1 MGGGRWEVGKLVFV
15 KNAELF
21 EKAKKLLPGGVS
33 SPVRA
38 FGAVGGVPRFLVR
51 GEGPYVWDVE
61 GNRYIDYVLS
71 WGPMILGHAH
81 PEVVAAVKE
90 TAEKGLSFGAPHPL
104 ELELAELIQRA
115 YPVAERVR
123 FVNSGTEATMSAIRL
138 ARGYTNRPYL
148 VKFRGNYHGH
158 ADGLLVEA
166 GSGALTFGHPSSA
179 GVPEDY
185 AKLTLVA
192 EYNDVAGLE
201 KLFSERGEE
210 IAAVIFEPVVGN
222 SGVIPPTEAFLK
234 ALRELTRKAGALLIV
249 DEVMTGFRLAF
260 GGATERFG
268 LEPDLVTLGK
278 VMGGGLPAAA
288 YAGRAEIMEKLA
300 PLGPVYQAGTLSGNP
315 LAMAAGKKT
324 LEILAENRGLYDR
337 LETLGEKLE
346 AGLAEVLSEAGVP
359 HTINRVGSML
369 TVFFTEGPVTSFPD
383 AEKSDPELFNRFFH
397 GLLAGGVYWPASRF
411 EAAFLS
417 VAHTEAELE
426 WTLEAARKAFR

>member
-1 MGGGRWEVGKLVFV
+1 MRNE
-15 KNAELF
+15 ALF
-21 EKAKKLLPGGVS
+21 EEAKALLPGGVS

-38 FGAVGGVPRFLVR
+38 FGAVGGTPRFLVR

-61 GNRYIDYVLS
+61 GNRYLDYVLS
-71 WGPMILGHAH
+71 WGPLILGHAH

-90 TAEKGLSFGAPHPL
+90 VAEKGLSFGAPHPL
-104 ELELAELIQRA
+104 ELELARLVRKA
-115 YPVAERVR
+115 YPLAERVR
-123 FVNSGTEATMSAIRL
+123 FVNSGTEATMSALRL
-138 ARGYTNRPYL
+138 ARGYTGRPYV

-179 GVPEDY
+179 GVPEDC
-185 AKLTLVA
+185 ARLTLVA
-192 EYNDVAGLE
+192 EYNDVEGLTR
-201 KLFSERGEE
+201 LFGERGEA

-222 SGVIPPTEAFLK
+222 SGVIPPSPAFLR
-234 ALRELTRKAGALLIV
+234 ALRALTRAHGALLVV

-278 VMGGGLPAAA
+278 VMGGGQPAAA
-288 YAGRAEIMEKLA
+288 YAGPAAIMERLA

-315 LAMAAGKKT
+315 LAMAAGAAT
-324 LEILAENRGLYDR
+324 LGILAGDPGLYRRLEALGER
-337 LETLGEKLE
+337 LET
-346 AGLAEVLSEAGVP
+346 GLAEALSAAGVP

-369 TVFFTEGPVTSFPD
+369 TVFFAEGPVASYVD
-383 AEKSDPELFNRFFH
+383 AERSDPELFRRFFH
-397 GLLAGGVYWPASRF
+397 GLLARGVYWPASRF

-417 VAHTEAELE
+417 VAHTEDDLE
-426 WTLEAARKAFR
+426 RTVAAVRATFG

>member
-1 MGGGRWEVGKLVFV
+1 MRNE
-15 KNAELF
+15 ALF
-21 EKAKKLLPGGVS
+21 EEAKALLPGGVS

-38 FGAVGGVPRFLVR
+38 FGAVGGTPRFLVR

-61 GNRYIDYVLS
+61 GNRYLDYVLS
-71 WGPMILGHAH
+71 WGPLILGHAH

-90 TAEKGLSFGAPHPL
+90 AAEKGLSFGAPHPL
-104 ELELAELIQRA
+104 ELGLARLVRKA
-115 YPVAERVR
+115 YPLAERVR
-123 FVNSGTEATMSAIRL
+123 FVNSGTEATMSALRL
-138 ARGYTNRPYL
+138 ARGYTGRPYV

-179 GVPEDY
+179 GVPEDC
-185 AKLTLVA
+185 ARLTLVA
-192 EYNDVAGLE
+192 EYNDVEGLTR
-201 KLFSERGEE
+201 LFAERGEA

-222 SGVIPPTEAFLK
+222 SGVIPPSPAFLR
-234 ALRELTRKAGALLIV
+234 ALRALTRAHGALLVV

-288 YAGRAEIMEKLA
+288 YAGPAAIMERLA

-315 LAMAAGKKT
+315 LAMAAGAAT
-324 LEILAENRGLYDR
+324 LGILAGDPGLYRRLEALGER
-337 LETLGEKLE
+337 LET
-346 AGLAEVLSEAGVP
+346 GLAEALTAAGVP

-369 TVFFTEGPVTSFPD
+369 TVFFAEGPVASFAD
-383 AEKSDPELFNRFFH
+383 AERSDPELFRRFFH
-397 GLLAGGVYWPASRF
+397 GLLARGVYWPASRF

-417 VAHTEAELE
+417 VAHTEDDLE
-426 WTLEAARKAFR
+426 RTVAAVRATFG

>member
-1 MGGGRWEVGKLVFV
+1 VRNE
-15 KNAELF
+15 ALF
-21 EKAKKLLPGGVS
+21 EEAKALLPGGVS

-38 FGAVGGVPRFLVR
+38 FGAVGGTPRFLVR

-61 GNRYIDYVLS
+61 GNRYLDYVLS
-71 WGPMILGHAH
+71 WGPLILGHAH

-90 TAEKGLSFGAPHPL
+90 AAEKGLSFGAPHPL
-104 ELELAELIQRA
+104 ELGLARLVRKA
-115 YPVAERVR
+115 YPLAERVR
-123 FVNSGTEATMSAIRL
+123 FVNSGTEATMSALRL
-138 ARGYTNRPYL
+138 ARGYTGRPYV

-179 GVPEDY
+179 GVPEDC
-185 AKLTLVA
+185 ARLTLVA
-192 EYNDVAGLE
+192 EYNDVEGLTR
-201 KLFSERGEE
+201 LFAERGEA

-222 SGVIPPTEAFLK
+222 SGVIPPSPAFLR
-234 ALRELTRKAGALLIV
+234 ALRALTRAHGALLVV

-288 YAGRAEIMEKLA
+288 YAGPAAIMERLA

-315 LAMAAGKKT
+315 LAMAAGAAT
-324 LEILAENRGLYDR
+324 LGILAGDPGLYRRLEALGER
-337 LETLGEKLE
+337 LET
-346 AGLAEVLSEAGVP
+346 GLAEALSAAGVP

-369 TVFFTEGPVTSFPD
+369 TVFFAEGPVASYVD
-383 AEKSDPELFNRFFH
+383 AERSDPELFRRFFH
-397 GLLAGGVYWPASRF
+397 GLLARGVYWPASRF

-417 VAHTEAELE
+417 VAHTEDDLE
-426 WTLEAARKAFR
+426 RTVAAVRATFG

>member
-1 MGGGRWEVGKLVFV
+1 M
-15 KNAELF
+15 
-21 EKAKKLLPGGVS
+21 
-33 SPVRA
+33 RA

-61 GNRYIDYVLS
+61 GARYVDYVLS

-104 ELELAELIQRA
+104 ELELAALIQKA

-138 ARGYTNRPYL
+138 ARGYTKRPYL

-179 GVPEDY
+179 GVPEEY
-185 AKLTLVA
+185 ARLTLVA
-192 EYNDVAGLE
+192 EYNDVEGL
-201 KLFSERGEE
+201 KALFAKRGDE

-222 SGVIPPTEAFLK
+222 SGVIPPSEAFLK
-234 ALRELTRKAGALLIV
+234 AIQELTREAGALLIV

-268 LEPDLVTLGK
+268 LSPDLVTLGK

-288 YAGRAEIMEKLA
+288 YAGRAEIMEELA

-324 LEILAENRGLYDR
+324 LELLAENPGFYAR
-337 LETLGEKLE
+337 LENLGATLEK
-346 AGLAEVLSEAGVP
+346 GLAEVLTGAGVP
-359 HTINRVGSML
+359 HAINRVGSML
-369 TVFFTEGPVTSFPD
+369 TVFFTEGPVQSFEG
-383 AEKSDPELFNRFFH
+383 AAKSDPTLFNRFFH
-397 GLLAGGVYWPASRF
+397 GLLNGGVYWPASRF

-417 VAHTEAELE
+417 VAHTDAELE
-426 WTLEAARKAFR
+426 QTLSAVKKTFT

>member
-1 MGGGRWEVGKLVFV
+1 MGKLVFV

-61 GNRYIDYVLS
+61 ENRYVDYVLS

-104 ELELAELIQRA
+104 ELELAELIQAA

-179 GVPEDY
+179 GVPEEY
-185 AKLTLVA
+185 ARLTLVA
-192 EYNDVAGLE
+192 EYNDVEGL
-201 KLFSERGEE
+201 KRLFAERGEE

-222 SGVIPPTEAFLK
+222 SGVIPPSAEFLK
-234 ALRELTRKAGALLIV
+234 ALRELTREHGALLIV

-260 GGATERFG
+260 GGATERYH

-324 LEILAENRGLYDR
+324 LELLKENPGFYAR
-337 LETLGEKLE
+337 LETLGEKLA
-346 AGLAEVLSEAGVP
+346 AGLAEVLTAAGVP

-369 TVFFTEGPVTSFPD
+369 TVFFTEGPVTTFAE

-397 GLLAGGVYWPASRF
+397 ALLSGGVYWPASRF

-426 WTLEAARKAFR
+426 WTLEAAKKAFA

>member
-1 MGGGRWEVGKLVFV
+1 MRNE
-15 KNAELF
+15 ALF
-21 EKAKKLLPGGVS
+21 EEAKALLPGGVS

-38 FGAVGGVPRFLVR
+38 FGAVGGTPRFLVR

-61 GNRYIDYVLS
+61 GNRYLDYVLS
-71 WGPMILGHAH
+71 WGPLILGHAH

-90 TAEKGLSFGAPHPL
+90 VAEKGLSFGAPHPL
-104 ELELAELIQRA
+104 ELELARLVRKA
-115 YPVAERVR
+115 YPLAERVR
-123 FVNSGTEATMSAIRL
+123 FVNSGTEATMSALRL
-138 ARGYTNRPYL
+138 ARGYTGRPYV

-179 GVPEDY
+179 GVPEDC
-185 AKLTLVA
+185 ARLTLVA
-192 EYNDVAGLE
+192 EYNDVEGLTR
-201 KLFSERGEE
+201 LFGERGEA

-222 SGVIPPTEAFLK
+222 SGVIPPSPAFLR
-234 ALRELTRKAGALLIV
+234 ALRALTRAHGALLVV

-288 YAGRAEIMEKLA
+288 YAGPAAIMERLA

-315 LAMAAGKKT
+315 LAMAAGAAT
-324 LEILAENRGLYDR
+324 LGILAGDPGLYRRLEALGER
-337 LETLGEKLE
+337 LET
-346 AGLAEVLSEAGVP
+346 GLAEALSAAGVP

-369 TVFFTEGPVTSFPD
+369 TVFFAEGPVASYVD
-383 AEKSDPELFNRFFH
+383 AERSDPELFRRFFH
-397 GLLAGGVYWPASRF
+397 GLLARGVYWPASRF

-417 VAHTEAELE
+417 VAHTEDDLE
-426 WTLEAARKAFR
+426 RTVAAVRATFG

>member
-1 MGGGRWEVGKLVFV
+1 VRNE
-15 KNAELF
+15 ALF
-21 EKAKKLLPGGVS
+21 EEAKALLPGGVS

-38 FGAVGGVPRFLVR
+38 FGAVGGTPRFLVR

-61 GNRYIDYVLS
+61 GNRYLDYVLS
-71 WGPMILGHAH
+71 WGPLILGHAH

-90 TAEKGLSFGAPHPL
+90 VAEKGLSFGAPHPL
-104 ELELAELIQRA
+104 ELELARLVRKA
-115 YPVAERVR
+115 YPLAERVR
-123 FVNSGTEATMSAIRL
+123 FVNSGTEATMSALRL
-138 ARGYTNRPYL
+138 ARGYTGRPYV

-179 GVPEDY
+179 GVPEDC
-185 AKLTLVA
+185 ARLTLVA
-192 EYNDVAGLE
+192 EYNDVEGLTR
-201 KLFSERGEE
+201 LFGERGEA

-222 SGVIPPTEAFLK
+222 SGVIPPSPAFLR
-234 ALRELTRKAGALLIV
+234 ALRALTRAHGALLVV

-288 YAGRAEIMEKLA
+288 YAGPAAIMERLA

-315 LAMAAGKKT
+315 LAMAAGAAT
-324 LEILAENRGLYDR
+324 LGILAGDPGLYRRLEALGER
-337 LETLGEKLE
+337 LET
-346 AGLAEVLSEAGVP
+346 GLAEALSAAGVP

-369 TVFFTEGPVTSFPD
+369 TVFFAEGPVASYVD
-383 AEKSDPELFNRFFH
+383 AERSDPELFRRFFH
-397 GLLAGGVYWPASRF
+397 GLLARGVYWPASRF

-417 VAHTEAELE
+417 VAHTEDDLE
-426 WTLEAARKAFR
+426 RTVAAVRATFG

>member
-1 MGGGRWEVGKLVFV
+1 
-15 KNAELF
+15 
-21 EKAKKLLPGGVS
+21 
-33 SPVRA
+33 
-38 FGAVGGVPRFLVR
+38 
-51 GEGPYVWDVE
+51 
-61 GNRYIDYVLS
+61 
-71 WGPMILGHAH
+71 
-81 PEVVAAVKE
+81 
-90 TAEKGLSFGAPHPL
+90 
-104 ELELAELIQRA
+104 
-115 YPVAERVR
+115 
-123 FVNSGTEATMSAIRL
+123 MSAIRL
-138 ARGYTNRPYL
+138 ARGATNRPYL

-185 AKLTLVA
+185 ARLTLVA
-192 EYNDVAGLE
+192 EYNDVPGLE
-201 KLFSERGEE
+201 KLFAERGEE

-222 SGVIPPTEAFLK
+222 SGVIPPSAEFLK
-234 ALRELTRKAGALLIV
+234 ALRELSREHGALLIV

-288 YAGRAEIMEKLA
+288 YAGRAEVMEKLA

-315 LAMAAGKKT
+315 LALAAGKKT
-324 LEILAENRGLYDR
+324 LEILAENPGLYER
-337 LETLGEKLE
+337 LELLGQTLE
-346 AGLAEVLSEAGVP
+346 AGLGEVLSEAGVP

-369 TVFFTEGPVTSFPD
+369 TVFFTAGPVTSFVN

-397 GLLAGGVYWPASRF
+397 GLLEGGVYWPASRF

>member
-1 MGGGRWEVGKLVFV
+1 MGRTGKLVFV

-21 EKAKKLLPGGVS
+21 EKARKLLPGGVS

-38 FGAVGGVPRFLVR
+38 FGAVGGTPRFLVR
-51 GEGPYVWDVE
+51 GEGPYVWDAE
-61 GNRYIDYVLS
+61 GNRYVDYVLS
-71 WGPMILGHAH
+71 WGPMILGHAR

-138 ARGYTNRPYL
+138 ARGYTKRPYL

-185 AKLTLVA
+185 ARLTLVA
-192 EYNDVAGLE
+192 EYNDVEGL
-201 KLFSERGEE
+201 KALFAERGEA

-234 ALRELTRKAGALLIV
+234 ALRELTREAGALLIV

-288 YAGRAEIMEKLA
+288 YAGRAEIMEQLA

-315 LAMAAGKKT
+315 LAMAAGVAT
-324 LEILAENRGLYDR
+324 LRILAENPGYYER
-337 LETLGEKLE
+337 LEELGAQLE
-346 AGLAEVLSEAGVP
+346 AGLNEVLAEAGVP
-359 HTINRVGSML
+359 HTTNRVGSML
-369 TVFFTEGPVTSFPD
+369 TVFFAEGPVRSFRD
-383 AEKSDPELFNRFFH
+383 AERSDPELFNRFFH
-397 GLLAGGVYWPASRF
+397 GLLKGGVYWPASRF

-417 VAHTEAELE
+417 VAHTEAEIG
-426 WTLEAARKAFR
+426 WTLEAVRNAFA

>member
-1 MGGGRWEVGKLVFV
+1 MRNE
-15 KNAELF
+15 ALF
-21 EKAKKLLPGGVS
+21 EEAKALLPGGVS

-38 FGAVGGVPRFLVR
+38 FGAVGGTPRFLVR

-61 GNRYIDYVLS
+61 GNRYLDYVLS
-71 WGPMILGHAH
+71 WGPLILGHAH

-90 TAEKGLSFGAPHPL
+90 AAEKGLSFGAPHPL
-104 ELELAELIQRA
+104 ELGLARLVRKA
-115 YPVAERVR
+115 YPLAERVR
-123 FVNSGTEATMSAIRL
+123 FVNSGTEATMSALRL
-138 ARGYTNRPYL
+138 ARGYTGRPYV

-179 GVPEDY
+179 GVPEDC
-185 AKLTLVA
+185 ARLTLVA
-192 EYNDVAGLE
+192 EYNDVEGLTR
-201 KLFSERGEE
+201 LFAERGEA

-222 SGVIPPTEAFLK
+222 SGVIPPSPAFLR
-234 ALRELTRKAGALLIV
+234 ALRALTRAHGALLVV

-288 YAGRAEIMEKLA
+288 YAGPAAIMERLA

-315 LAMAAGKKT
+315 LAMAAGAAT
-324 LEILAENRGLYDR
+324 LGILAGDPGLYRRLEALGER
-337 LETLGEKLE
+337 LET
-346 AGLAEVLSEAGVP
+346 GLAEALSAAGVP

-369 TVFFTEGPVTSFPD
+369 TVFFAEGPVASYVD
-383 AEKSDPELFNRFFH
+383 AERSDPELFRRFFH
-397 GLLAGGVYWPASRF
+397 GLLARGVYWPASRF

-417 VAHTEAELE
+417 VAHTEDDLE
-426 WTLEAARKAFR
+426 RTVAAVRATFG

>member
-1 MGGGRWEVGKLVFV
+1 MR
-15 KNAELF
+15 NAELF
-21 EKAKKLLPGGVS
+21 EKAKRLLPGGVS

-38 FGAVGGVPRFLVR
+38 FGAVGGAPRFLVR

-61 GNRYIDYVLS
+61 GARYVDYVLS

-90 TAEKGLSFGAPHPL
+90 IAEKGLSFGAPHPL
-104 ELELAELIQRA
+104 ELELAALIQKA

-138 ARGYTNRPYL
+138 ARGYTKRPYL

-179 GVPEDY
+179 GVPEEY
-185 AKLTLVA
+185 ARLTLVA
-192 EYNDVAGLE
+192 EYNDVEGL
-201 KLFSERGEE
+201 KTLFAERGDE

-222 SGVIPPTEAFLK
+222 SGVIPPSEAFLK
-234 ALRELTRKAGALLIV
+234 AIQELTREAGALLIV

-268 LEPDLVTLGK
+268 LSPDLVTLGK

-288 YAGRAEIMEKLA
+288 YAGRAEIMEELA

-324 LEILAENRGLYDR
+324 LELLSENPGFYAR
-337 LETLGEKLE
+337 LENLGATLEK
-346 AGLAEVLSEAGVP
+346 GLAEVLTGAGVP
-359 HTINRVGSML
+359 HAINRVGSML
-369 TVFFTEGPVTSFPD
+369 TVFFTEGPVQSFEG
-383 AEKSDPELFNRFFH
+383 AAKSDPTLFNRFFH
-397 GLLAGGVYWPASRF
+397 GLLNGGVYWPASRF

-417 VAHTEAELE
+417 VAHTDAELE
-426 WTLEAARKAFR
+426 QTLSAVKKTFT

>member
-1 MGGGRWEVGKLVFV
+1 MRNE
-15 KNAELF
+15 ALF
-21 EKAKKLLPGGVS
+21 EEAKALLPGGVS

-38 FGAVGGVPRFLVR
+38 FGAVGGTPRFLVR

-61 GNRYIDYVLS
+61 GNRYLDYVLS
-71 WGPMILGHAH
+71 WGPLILGHAH

-90 TAEKGLSFGAPHPL
+90 AAEKGLSFGAPHPL
-104 ELELAELIQRA
+104 ELGLARLVRKA
-115 YPVAERVR
+115 YPLAERVR
-123 FVNSGTEATMSAIRL
+123 FVNSGTEATMSALRL
-138 ARGYTNRPYL
+138 ARGYTGRPYV

-179 GVPEDY
+179 GVPEDC
-185 AKLTLVA
+185 ARLTLVA
-192 EYNDVAGLE
+192 EYNDVEGLTR
-201 KLFSERGEE
+201 LFAERGEA

-222 SGVIPPTEAFLK
+222 SGVIPPSPAFLR
-234 ALRELTRKAGALLIV
+234 ALRALTRAHGALLVV

-288 YAGRAEIMEKLA
+288 YAGPAAIMERLA

-315 LAMAAGKKT
+315 LAMAAGAAT
-324 LEILAENRGLYDR
+324 LGILAGDPGLYRRLEALGER
-337 LETLGEKLE
+337 LET
-346 AGLAEVLSEAGVP
+346 GLAEALTAAGVP

-369 TVFFTEGPVTSFPD
+369 TVFFAEGPVASYVD
-383 AEKSDPELFNRFFH
+383 AERSDPELFRRFFH
-397 GLLAGGVYWPASRF
+397 GLLARGVYWPASRF

-417 VAHTEAELE
+417 VAHTEDDLE
-426 WTLEAARKAFR
+426 RTVAAVRATFG

>member
-1 MGGGRWEVGKLVFV
+1 M

-21 EKAKKLLPGGVS
+21 EKAKRLLPGGVS

-51 GEGPYVWDVE
+51 GEGPYVWDAE
-61 GNRYIDYVLS
+61 GRRFVDYVLS

-90 TAEKGLSFGAPHPL
+90 AAEKGLSFGAPHPL
-104 ELELAELIQRA
+104 ELALAELIQRA
-115 YPVAERVR
+115 YPAAERVR

-179 GVPEDY
+179 GVPEEY
-185 AKLTLVA
+185 ARLTLVA
-192 EYNDVAGLE
+192 EYNDVEGLRA
-201 KLFSERGEE
+201 LFAERGED

-222 SGVIPPTEAFLK
+222 SGVIPPNEAFLK
-234 ALRELTRKAGALLIV
+234 ALRALTREAGALLIV
-249 DEVMTGFRLAF
+249 DEVMTGFRLAY

-315 LAMAAGKKT
+315 LAMAAGTKT
-324 LEILAENRGLYDR
+324 LELLAENPTYYDR
-337 LETLGEKLE
+337 LESLGAALEKELSE
-346 AGLAEVLSEAGVP
+346 ALTEAGVP

-369 TVFFTEGPVTSFPD
+369 TVFFTEGPVRSFQE
-383 AEKSDPELFNRFFH
+383 AEKSDPELFGRFFH
-397 GLLAGGVYWPASRF
+397 GLLSDGVYWPASRF

-417 VAHTEAELE
+417 VAHSEAEIA
-426 WTLEAARKAFR
+426 WTREAVKQTFG